1 MSEKEKAILGKERE
15 VSETEQAASGK
26 HRALENIVVLDLA
39 RVVAGPFSSSILADL
54 GAKVIK
60 VEIPGKG
67 DDARSYG
74 PYVNGESLYYSN
86 LNRNKYGITLNLKT
100 EEGRQIIRE
109 LVKKADILIE
119 NFRPGVMER
128 LGLGYED
135 LKKINDQLI
144 YGAVSGFGSYGKY
157 AGRPGYDIIAQAMG
171 GLMSLTGQQG
181 DPPTRAGCAMGDI
194 LGGLN
199 LTIGVLAALNARTV
213 TGHGQ
218 RVDVALTDCVISSL
232 EQAIQRYEVS
242 GQLPERVGNSYAAIA
257 PYDTYEA
264 KDGHLV
270 IGCGTQKMFE
280 TLFRDLIRK
289 PEVIEDPRF
298 ADIPDRVKNNLI
310 LKEIIEEWTKQ
321 YTVKEAVDII
331 LNAGI
336 PAGPIYDLSDI
347 MTDENFTV
355 DREMIVKTHHPVM
368 GDIILNG
375 NPVKLLDTMP
385 EIYKASP
392 LLGEDTETIFG
403 EFLGMTPEDVEALRE
418 KGIV

>member
-1 MSEKEKAILGKERE
+1 MDNNNGMP
-15 VSETEQAASGK
+15 VK
-26 HRALENIVVLDLA
+26 HRALENIVVLDMA
-39 RVVAGPFSSSILADL
+39 RVVAGPFASCMLADL

-60 VEIPGKG
+60 VEVPGKG
-67 DDARSYG
+67 DDARAYA
-74 PYVNGESLYYSN
+74 PYINGESLYYSN
-86 LNRNKYGITLNLKT
+86 LNRNKHGITLNLKT
-100 EEGRQIIRE
+100 EEGKNILRE

-144 YGAVSGFGSYGKY
+144 YGAVSGFGSYGRY
-157 AGRPGYDIIAQAMG
+157 SQRPGYDIIAQAMG
-171 GLMSLTGQQG
+171 GLMSLTGQRG

-218 RVDVALTDCVISSL
+218 KVDVALTDCVVASL
-232 EQAIQRYEVS
+232 EQAIQRYVVS
-242 GQLPERVGNSYAAIA
+242 GQIPERNGNSYAAIA

-270 IGCGTQKMFE
+270 IGAGNQKLFE
-280 TLFRDLIRK
+280 VLFRELIGK

-298 ADIPDRVKNNLI
+298 TDVPLRVKNNLI
-310 LKEIIEEWTKQ
+310 LKEYIEEWTKQ
-321 YTVKEAVDII
+321 YTVAEAVE
-331 LNAGI
+331 LVLAKGI
-336 PAGPIYDLSDI
+336 PAGPINDLSDL
-347 MTDENFTV
+347 MNDENFTV
-355 DREMIVKTHHPVM
+355 DRQMFVKTEHPVM

-375 NPVKLLDTMP
+375 NPVKMMDTMP
-385 EIYKASP
+385 EIYKPSP
-392 LLGEDTETIFG
+392 TLGEDNEAIFG
-403 EFLGMTPEDVEALRE
+403 EFLGMSAEEVAELKN
-418 KGIV
+418 KGII